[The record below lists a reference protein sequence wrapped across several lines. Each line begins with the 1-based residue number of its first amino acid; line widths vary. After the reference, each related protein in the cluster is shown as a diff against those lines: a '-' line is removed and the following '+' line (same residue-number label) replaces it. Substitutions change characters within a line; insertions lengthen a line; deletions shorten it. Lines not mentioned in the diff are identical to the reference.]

1 MSKKIDRILDQPQ
14 KKPKVVNGQKVAY
27 RIMSAQVFDMTDYD
41 FRIALKKIKRAI
53 IPVGSLEQHGAHL
66 PVSTDSL
73 IAEYIARILGSKI
86 GAFVLPVISYGV
98 SFEHKPMFN
107 VSLHNSTLSS
117 LLCDACVSLAE
128 NNIREIIILNGH
140 HGNTGALQY
149 IPQEVQSEVPARHIK
164 IHTINYWQMMT
175 QDFDHAGEV
184 ETSLV
189 LAIAPE
195 LVRMDRAMP
204 NTKNLPKSRAAYRS
218 LTNVPGSFPKITGNG
233 VWGDPTKASASKG
246 DRLMKEITANL
257 TKTVIEL
264 S

>member
-1 MSKKIDRILDQPQ
+1 MMSTP
-14 KKPKVVNGQKVAY
+14 
-27 RIMSAQVFDMTDYD
+27 VFGMTDYD
-41 FRIALKKIKRAI
+41 FRITLKKVKRAI

-73 IAEYIARILGSKI
+73 IAEYIAKLLSEKV

-107 VSLHNSTLSS
+107 VSLRNSTLSTM
-117 LLCDACVSLAE
+117 LCDTCISLAE
-128 NNIREIIILNGH
+128 NRIREIIILNGH

-149 IPQEVQSEVPARHIK
+149 IPQEIQSKIPSYVNIHIL
-164 IHTINYWQMMT
+164 HYWQMMT
-175 QDFDHAGEV
+175 PEFDHAGEV

-195 LVRMDRAMP
+195 LVHMDRAMP
-204 NTKNLPKSRAAYRS
+204 NSKDLSKSRAAYNS
-218 LTNVPGSFPKITGNG
+218 LTNAPGSFPKITGNG
-233 VWGDPTKASASKG
+233 VWGDPMKATASKG
-246 DRLMKEITANL
+246 DKLIKEIIANL
-257 TKTVIEL
+257 TKTIDEL

>member
-1 MSKKIDRILDQPQ
+1 MMSTP
-14 KKPKVVNGQKVAY
+14 
-27 RIMSAQVFDMTDYD
+27 VFGMTDYD
-41 FRIALKKIKRAI
+41 FKITLKTVKRAI

-73 IAEYIARILGSKI
+73 IAEYIAKLLSEKV

-107 VSLHNSTLSS
+107 VSLRNSTLSTM
-117 LLCDACVSLAE
+117 LCDTCISLAE
-128 NNIREIIILNGH
+128 NRIREIIILNGH

-149 IPQEVQSEVPARHIK
+149 IPQEIQSKIPSYVNIHIL
-164 IHTINYWQMMT
+164 HYWQMMT
-175 QDFDHAGEV
+175 PEFDHAGEV

-195 LVRMDRAMP
+195 LVHMDRAMP
-204 NTKNLPKSRAAYRS
+204 NSNDLSKSRAAYNS
-218 LTNVPGSFPKITGNG
+218 LTNAPGSFPKITGNG
-233 VWGDPTKASASKG
+233 VWGDPMKATASKG
-246 DRLMKEITANL
+246 DKLIKEIIANL
-257 TKTVIEL
+257 TKTIYEL

>member
-1 MSKKIDRILDQPQ
+1 MMSTP
-14 KKPKVVNGQKVAY
+14 
-27 RIMSAQVFDMTDYD
+27 VFGMTDYD
-41 FRIALKKIKRAI
+41 FRVTLKKVKRAI

-73 IAEYIARILGSKI
+73 IAEYVAKLLSEKV

-107 VSLHNSTLSS
+107 VSLRNSTLSTM
-117 LLCDACVSLAE
+117 LCDTCISLAE
-128 NNIREIIILNGH
+128 NRIREIIILNGH

-149 IPQEVQSEVPARHIK
+149 IPQEIQSKIPSNVNIHIL
-164 IHTINYWQMMT
+164 HYWQMLT
-175 QDFDHAGEV
+175 SEFDHAGEV

-195 LVRMDRAMP
+195 LVHMDRAMP
-204 NTKNLPKSRAAYRS
+204 NSKDLSKSRAAYNS
-218 LTNVPGSFPKITGNG
+218 LTNAPGSFPKITGNG
-233 VWGDPTKASASKG
+233 VWGDPMKATASKG
-246 DRLMKEITANL
+246 DKLIKEIIANL
-257 TKTVIEL
+257 TKTIDEL

>member
-1 MSKKIDRILDQPQ
+1 MMSTP
-14 KKPKVVNGQKVAY
+14 
-27 RIMSAQVFDMTDYD
+27 VFGMTDYD
-41 FRIALKKIKRAI
+41 FKITLKTVKRAI

-73 IAEYIARILGSKI
+73 IAEYIAKLLSEKV

-107 VSLHNSTLSS
+107 VSLRNSTLSTM
-117 LLCDACVSLAE
+117 LCDTCISLAE
-128 NNIREIIILNGH
+128 NRIREIIILNGH

-149 IPQEVQSEVPARHIK
+149 IPQEIQSKIPSYVNIHIL
-164 IHTINYWQMMT
+164 HYWQMMT
-175 QDFDHAGEV
+175 PEFDHAGEV

-195 LVRMDRAMP
+195 LVHMDRAMP
-204 NTKNLPKSRAAYRS
+204 NSKDLSKSRAAYNS
-218 LTNVPGSFPKITGNG
+218 LTNAPGSFPKITGNG
-233 VWGDPTKASASKG
+233 VWGDPMKATASKG
-246 DRLMKEITANL
+246 DKLIKEIIANL
-257 TKTVIEL
+257 TKTIDEL

>member
-1 MSKKIDRILDQPQ
+1 MMSTP
-14 KKPKVVNGQKVAY
+14 
-27 RIMSAQVFDMTDYD
+27 VFGMTDYD
-41 FRIALKKIKRAI
+41 FRITLKKVKRAI

-73 IAEYIARILGSKI
+73 IAEYIAKLLSEKV

-107 VSLHNSTLSS
+107 VSLRNSTLSTM
-117 LLCDACVSLAE
+117 LCDTCISLAE
-128 NNIREIIILNGH
+128 NKIREIIILNGH

-149 IPQEVQSEVPARHIK
+149 IPQEIQSKIPSYVNIHIL
-164 IHTINYWQMMT
+164 HYWQMMT
-175 QDFDHAGEV
+175 PEFDHAGEV

-195 LVRMDRAMP
+195 LVHMDRAMP
-204 NTKNLPKSRAAYRS
+204 NSKDLSKSRAAYNS
-218 LTNVPGSFPKITGNG
+218 LTNAPGSFPKITGNG
-233 VWGDPTKASASKG
+233 VWGDPMKATVSKG
-246 DRLMKEITANL
+246 DKLIKEIIANL
-257 TKTVIEL
+257 TKTIDEL

>member
-1 MSKKIDRILDQPQ
+1 MMSTP
-14 KKPKVVNGQKVAY
+14 
-27 RIMSAQVFDMTDYD
+27 VFGMTDYD
-41 FRIALKKIKRAI
+41 FRITLKKVKRAI

-73 IAEYIARILGSKI
+73 IAEYIAKLLSEKV

-107 VSLHNSTLSS
+107 VSLRNSTLSTM
-117 LLCDACVSLAE
+117 LCDTCISLAE
-128 NNIREIIILNGH
+128 NRIREIIILNGH

-149 IPQEVQSEVPARHIK
+149 IPQEIQSKIPSYVNIHIL
-164 IHTINYWQMMT
+164 HYWQMMT
-175 QDFDHAGEV
+175 SEFDHAGEV

-195 LVRMDRAMP
+195 LVHMDRAMP
-204 NTKNLPKSRAAYRS
+204 NSKDLSKSRAAYNS
-218 LTNVPGSFPKITGNG
+218 LTNAPGSFPKITGNG
-233 VWGDPTKASASKG
+233 VWGDPMKATASKG
-246 DRLMKEITANL
+246 DKLIKEIIANL
-257 TKTVIEL
+257 TNTIDEL

>member
-1 MSKKIDRILDQPQ
+1 MSTP
-14 KKPKVVNGQKVAY
+14 
-27 RIMSAQVFDMTDYD
+27 VFGMTDYD
-41 FRIALKKIKRAI
+41 FRITLKKVKRAI

-73 IAEYIARILGSKI
+73 IAEYIAKLLSEKV

-107 VSLHNSTLSS
+107 VSLRNSTLSTM
-117 LLCDACVSLAE
+117 LCDTCISLAE
-128 NNIREIIILNGH
+128 NRIREIIILNGH

-149 IPQEVQSEVPARHIK
+149 IPQEIQSKIPSYVNIHIL
-164 IHTINYWQMMT
+164 HYWQMIT
-175 QDFDHAGEV
+175 PEFDHAGEV

-195 LVRMDRAMP
+195 LVHMDRAMP
-204 NTKNLPKSRAAYRS
+204 NSKDLSKSRAAYNS
-218 LTNVPGSFPKITGNG
+218 LTNAPGSFPKITGNG
-233 VWGDPTKASASKG
+233 VWGDPMKATASKG
-246 DRLMKEITANL
+246 DKLIKEIIANL
-257 TKTVIEL
+257 TKTIDEL

>member
-1 MSKKIDRILDQPQ
+1 MMSTP
-14 KKPKVVNGQKVAY
+14 
-27 RIMSAQVFDMTDYD
+27 VFGMTDYD
-41 FRIALKKIKRAI
+41 FRVTLKKVKRAI

-73 IAEYIARILGSKI
+73 IAEYIAKLLSEKV

-107 VSLHNSTLSS
+107 VSLRNSTLSTM
-117 LLCDACVSLAE
+117 LCDTCISLAE
-128 NNIREIIILNGH
+128 NRIREIIILNGH

-149 IPQEVQSEVPARHIK
+149 IPQEIQSKIPSYVNIHIL
-164 IHTINYWQMMT
+164 HYWQMMT
-175 QDFDHAGEV
+175 PEFDHAGEV

-195 LVRMDRAMP
+195 LVHMDRAMP
-204 NTKNLPKSRAAYRS
+204 NSKDLSKSRAAYNS
-218 LTNVPGSFPKITGNG
+218 LTNAPGSFPKITGNG
-233 VWGDPTKASASKG
+233 VWGDPMKATASKG
-246 DRLMKEITANL
+246 DKLIKEIIANL
-257 TKTVIEL
+257 TKTIDEL